1 MNLRFFKNP
10 TLQFTDARGIKKIL
24 NMGKK
29 SILKKMLPPGYQE
42 VPLKKFSQ
50 FGSSVLPAIGITFKS
65 IYI

>member
-1 MNLRFFKNP
+1 
-10 TLQFTDARGIKKIL
+10 
-24 NMGKK
+24 MGKK